1 MAALRVLRIGLT
13 SSSARALALYAAL
26 TCALTWPLVTVLDH
40 ALPQDLGD
48 PLINCWALAWD
59 GDHLLRILGGQK
71 GALAGFWHANIFHP
85 EPYTLAYS
93 EHLVGEAVLVLP
105 VYALTRNVVLSY
117 NLLFLSTF
125 ILSGLGVFLL
135 VREVLGREGPALLAG
150 LVYGFL
156 PYRVDHFVHLQVL
169 SSQWMPFVLWGL
181 VRYLDR
187 GRRRALI
194 AAASAWLL
202 QGLSCGYYLLFF
214 PPFLVLFVLFELHR
228 RDRLLDGRVWRDLAV
243 CAVAVTVM
251 TAPFVIPYARLRTT
265 GELRRSL
272 TEVASYSA
280 DIQSYVSADEG
291 LRFWGPRLRGVD
303 RNELQLFPGL
313 TPLLMC
319 LAGLPLGVAR
329 WRRERRDSQPSETAM
344 GRIPPQRA
352 LTPALLSA
360 SALCALLAVLA
371 AIGCPLALSLGFVDV
386 TVRSPT
392 RAALLAAVA
401 FVAAWLRSSTL
412 RETTAALSRS
422 RWAFFVLGALLAVW
436 LSLGPIVH
444 NGGSPTPAFGLYR
457 VLYEHAPGFDGARVP
472 ARMAMLAGLFLAVL
486 TGFAAAEIERRSKT
500 ALVWAIPALAFIL
513 EASAAPIPTYVVRG
527 PEAPPAFS
535 RPSVYD
541 AVAELPADAVLVEFP
556 FGDPYDEVAYMF
568 RSTEHWRPLLNGYS
582 SAEPPR
588 YRALARALGHPL
600 TEPETAWAALAAS
613 GATHA
618 IVHEGRWQGQKGAR
632 LSAWLAE
639 HGSLRVSRVRE
650 DALWR
655 LPRGGLGP
663 VSELASHR
671 LVCSAHPGE
680 RLEPQGGKP

>member
-1 MAALRVLRIGLT
+1 LLA
-13 SSSARALALYAAL
+13 SPSARALALYAVLA
-26 TCALTWPLVTVLDH
+26 CALTWPLVTVLNV

-59 GDHLLRILGGQK
+59 SDHLLRILGGQK
-71 GALAGFWHANIFHP
+71 GALSLLWHANIFHP

-93 EHLVGEAVLVLP
+93 EHLVGEAVQVLP
-105 VYALTRNVVLSY
+105 VYAWTRNVVLCY

-125 ILSGLGVFLL
+125 VLSGLGVFLF
-135 VREVLGREGPALLAG
+135 VREICGREGPALLAG

-169 SSQWMPFVLWGL
+169 SSQWMPVVLWGL

-187 GRRRALI
+187 GRGRALI
-194 AAASAWLL
+194 GAAGAWLL

-214 PPFLVLFVLFELHR
+214 PPFLGLFVLFELHR
-228 RDRLLDGRVWRDLAV
+228 RERLLDGRVWRHLAA

-251 TAPFVIPYARLRTT
+251 TAPFMIPYARLRAT

-280 DIQSYVSADEG
+280 DVQSYVSADEG
-291 LRFWGPRLRGVD
+291 LRFWGPRLRGID

-313 TPLLMC
+313 TPLSMC
-319 LAGLPLGVAR
+319 LVGLALGVAR
-329 WRRERRDSQPSETAM
+329 WRRERPDSRRALTAT
-344 GRIPPQRA
+344 GRTPLARG
-352 LTPALLSA
+352 LTPALLGA

-371 AIGCPLALSLGFVDV
+371 AIGCPFALSLGFVDV

-392 RAALLAAVA
+392 RAALLAAAA
-401 FVAAWLRSSTL
+401 FVAAWLRSSSL
-412 RETTAALSRS
+412 RHTTAALSRS
-422 RWAFFVLGALLAVW
+422 RWVFFVLSALLAVW
-436 LSLGPIVH
+436 LSFGPVVH

-457 VLYEHAPGFDGARVP
+457 VLFEHVPGFDGARVP

-486 TGFAAAEIERRSKT
+486 TGLAAAEMQRRLKT
-500 ALVWAIPALAFIL
+500 ALVWVIPGLVFVL

-527 PEAPPAFS
+527 PEAPAAFAS
-535 RPSVYD
+535 PSVYD
-541 AVAELPADAVLVEFP
+541 AVERLPADAVLVELP
-556 FGDPYDEVAYMF
+556 FGDPYDEVTYMF
-568 RSTEHWRPLLNGYS
+568 RSTQHWRPLINGYS
-582 SAEPPR
+582 SAEPSR

-600 TEPETAWAALAAS
+600 TEPETAWAALLAS

-632 LSAWLAE
+632 LSAWLEA
-639 HGSLRVSRVRE
+639 HGSLRLSRVRE
-650 DALWR
+650 DTLWR
-655 LPRGGLGP
+655 LARG
-663 VSELASHR
+663 A
-671 LVCSAHPGE
+671 PGS
-680 RLEPQGGKP
+680 